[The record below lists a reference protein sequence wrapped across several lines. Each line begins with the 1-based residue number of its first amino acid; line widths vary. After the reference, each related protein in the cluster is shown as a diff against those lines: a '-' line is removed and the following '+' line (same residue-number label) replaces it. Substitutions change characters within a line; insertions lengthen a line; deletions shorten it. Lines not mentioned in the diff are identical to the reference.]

1 MVVSLPFA
9 ICRKLLTYIIP
20 LKTQA
25 CYYFVVKQSKW
36 YSGLQP
42 QGRKNVSRR
51 RFTLLNSL
59 VSRALS
65 NKCSRQTRTH
75 YLIRPLSLIRF
86 QLRFVCLFVFFLTF
100 RPKIYNSPL
109 RCVPSGPKPANTQG
123 PNPQMLL

>member
-1 MVVSLPFA
+1 MSHGVSS
-9 ICRKLLTYIIP
+9 IT
-20 LKTQA
+20 
-25 CYYFVVKQSKW
+25 
-36 YSGLQP
+36 
-42 QGRKNVSRR
+42 

-65 NKCSRQTRTH
+65 NTCSRQTRTH